1 VVTQDR
7 RSAASA
13 HARIDSVEKDMIEVK
28 TELRIQLKD
37 LYIRTKRTE
46 QILWGAAGSIIALL
60 IAVLMK
66 VG

>member
-1 VVTQDR
+1 MDKRTVQ
-7 RSAASA
+7 SA
-13 HARIDSVEKDMIEVK
+13 HARIDVVEKDMVEVK

-37 LYIRTKRTE
+37 LYVRTKRTE
-46 QILWGAAGSIIALL
+46 QILWAAAGSIIALL

>member
-1 VVTQDR
+1 MDKRTVQ
-7 RSAASA
+7 SA
-13 HARIDSVEKDMIEVK
+13 HSRIDLVEKDMIEVK

-37 LYIRTKRTE
+37 LYNRTIRTER
-46 QILWGAAGSIIALL
+46 ILWGAAGSIIALL

>member
-1 VVTQDR
+1 MDKRTVQ
-7 RSAASA
+7 SA
-13 HARIDSVEKDMIEVK
+13 HSRIDLVEKDMVEVK

-37 LYIRTKRTE
+37 LYNRTIRTER
-46 QILWGAAGSIIALL
+46 ILWGAAGSIIALL

>member
-1 VVTQDR
+1 MDKRTVQ
-7 RSAASA
+7 SA
-13 HARIDSVEKDMIEVK
+13 HARIDIVEKDMVEVK

-37 LYIRTKRTE
+37 LYVRTKRTE
-46 QILWGAAGSIIALL
+46 QILWAAAGSIIALL

>member
-1 VVTQDR
+1 MDKRTVQ
-7 RSAASA
+7 SA
-13 HARIDSVEKDMIEVK
+13 HARIDDVEKDMIEVK

-37 LYIRTKRTE
+37 LYNRTIRTER
-46 QILWGAAGSIIALL
+46 ILWGAAGSIIALL

>member
-1 VVTQDR
+1 MTLDR

-13 HARIDSVEKDMIEVK
+13 HSRIDLVEKDMVEVK

-37 LYIRTKRTE
+37 LYNRTIRTER
-46 QILWGAAGSIIALL
+46 ILWGAAGSIIALL

>member
-1 VVTQDR
+1 MDKRTVQ
-7 RSAASA
+7 SA
-13 HARIDSVEKDMIEVK
+13 HSRIDLVEKDMVEVK

-37 LYIRTKRTE
+37 LYVRTKRTE
-46 QILWGAAGSIIALL
+46 QILWAAAGSIIALL